1 MSGNWYRKDGDDL
14 LLFIRVQPRSSK
26 EGFAQVMEDQR
37 KLRIKAA
44 PVDGKANEQLIRY
57 LSRLLGVPK
66 SSIQVE
72 TGHTSR
78 NKRVRIKGLSA
89 LPDILLS

>member
-1 MSGNWYRKDGDDL
+1 MTGSWYRRDANDL

-26 EGFAQVMEDQR
+26 DGFAEIMENCR

-44 PVDGKANEQLIRY
+44 PVDGKANEHLIRY

-66 SSIQVE
+66 SHVQVE
-72 TGHTSR
+72 TGHNSR
-78 NKRVRIKGLSA
+78 NKRIRIKELSA
-89 LPDILLS
+89 LPDVLT

>member
-1 MSGNWYRKDGDDL
+1 MSSSWYRTDGEDL

-26 EGFAQVMEDQR
+26 DGFAEVMENVR

-44 PVDGKANEQLIRY
+44 PVDGKANNHLIRY
-57 LSRLLGVPK
+57 LSKRLGIPK
-66 SSIQVE
+66 SRIQVE

-78 NKRVRIKGLSA
+78 NKRIRLKGLHK
-89 LPDILLS
+89 LPDDLD

>member
-1 MSGNWYRKDGDDL
+1 MSACWYRNDGDDL

-26 EGFAQVMEDQR
+26 DGFAEVMENVR

-44 PVDGKANEQLIRY
+44 PVDGKANDHLIRY
-57 LSRLLGVPK
+57 LSKLLGVPK
-66 SSIQVE
+66 SRIQVE

-78 NKRVRIKGLSA
+78 NKRVRVKGLHQ
-89 LPDILLS
+89 LPDNLD